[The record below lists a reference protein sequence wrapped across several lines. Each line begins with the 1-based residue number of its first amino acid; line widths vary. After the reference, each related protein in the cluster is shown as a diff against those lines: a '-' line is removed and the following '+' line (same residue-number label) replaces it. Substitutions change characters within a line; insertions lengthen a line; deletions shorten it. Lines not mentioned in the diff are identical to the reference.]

1 MTKTF
6 IFKFLISAC
15 LLFLARPAYAGT
27 FASLSPVP
35 TEILYALGAEDKLLG
50 VSSACDYPSDVKNKP
65 IIGDTYFVNME
76 EIVKLKP
83 DYLLAMSSSKPM
95 LGELSLTKSKPV
107 YFDFSNINDIYSAIS
122 ALSNLAGKGEA
133 GKALIQDIKSKI
145 SKYKTKNPKKILY
158 VVQTQPLIT
167 IGGESFI
174 TDVIEKSGHKSVSS
188 SIKSAYPTISLEF
201 AFKEKPD
208 VIIICYGAE
217 TREMKKLFPNAKF
230 LCLTSTERD
239 LINRPAPRVWQAV
252 RFFAEL

>member
-6 IFKFLISAC
+6 IFKFLISTC
-15 LLFLARPAYAGT
+15 LLFLARPVQAST

-35 TEILYALGAEDKLLG
+35 TEILYALGADNKLLG
-50 VSSACDYPSDVKNKP
+50 VSSACDYPNVVKNKP

-95 LGELSLTKSKPV
+95 LGELSLTKTKPV
-107 YFDFSNINDIYSAIS
+107 YFDFSSINDIYSAIS
-122 ALSNLAGKGEA
+122 TLSNLAGKNEA
-133 GKALIQDIKSKI
+133 GEGLIQDIKTKI
-145 SKYKTKNPKKILY
+145 SKYKTNNPRKILY

-167 IGGESFI
+167 IGNESFI
-174 TDVIEKSGHKSVSS
+174 TDVIEKSGHKSITS
-188 SIKSAYPTISLEF
+188 SIKSAYPAISLEF
-201 AFKEKPD
+201 ALSKKPD

-217 TREMKKLFPNAKF
+217 TREMKKLFPNARF
-230 LCLTSTERD
+230 LYLTSAERD

-252 RFFAEL
+252 KFFAEL